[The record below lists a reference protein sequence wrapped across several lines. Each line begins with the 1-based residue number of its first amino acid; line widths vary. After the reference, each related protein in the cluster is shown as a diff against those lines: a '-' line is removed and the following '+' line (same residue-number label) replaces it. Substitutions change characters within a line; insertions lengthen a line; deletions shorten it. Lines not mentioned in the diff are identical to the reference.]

1 MMKIFFD
8 IVVAMDLNSGIG
20 KGGGLPWHLPADLKH
35 FKQLTTTVREPSK
48 KNAVIM
54 GRKTWESLPEKFR
67 PLPDRINAVI
77 SRNKDLVLPNDVL
90 RGNSLE
96 NILNQFSTETFG
108 GDSFGISSI
117 EVENIFVI
125 GGAQIFAE
133 ALGHPGC
140 RKIYATQILKKF
152 ECATF
157 FPPLDPAW
165 ERISQ
170 SPPLSDNSLEYCFS
184 QYVKA
189 FSR

>member
-1 MMKIFFD
+1 MKIFFD
-8 IVVAMDLNSGIG
+8 VVVAMDLNSGIG

-35 FKQLTTTVREPSK
+35 FKKITTTTNSPSP

-77 SRNKDLVLPNDVL
+77 TRNKDFVLPNNVL
-90 RGNSLE
+90 RGDSLD
-96 NILNQFSTETFG
+96 NVLNQLRAMTNG
-108 GDSFGISSI
+108 
-117 EVENIFVI
+117 VENIFVI

-133 ALGHPGC
+133 ALRHPGC
-140 RKIYATQILKKF
+140 RKIYVTQILKKF
-152 ECATF
+152 DCDTF
-157 FPPLDPAW
+157 FPPLDPSW

-170 SPPLSDNSLEYCFS
+170 SPPLSERSLEYCFCE
-184 QYVKA
+184 YRKA